1 MSTAP
6 PILPPISA
14 QASAAE
20 LSKRSAARRPVRGV

>member
-6 PILPPISA
+6 PILPLFSE

-20 LSKRSAARRPVRGV
+20 LSKRSAARPPMCGV